1 MKGICLENVWKD
13 LNIVNEP
20 PLCQFELPPSLTS
33 IYLRESV
40 SDFDFMTSQTKGE
53 PSEECLISSAKT
65 SKTPKMTSPKSS
77 IPSQVSR
84 TNF

>member
-1 MKGICLENVWKD
+1 MKGICLGNFWID
-13 LNIVNEP
+13 LNVVNKP

-40 SDFDFMTSQTKGE
+40 SHFDFMISQTKGE

-65 SKTPKMTSPKSS
+65 SKTPKITAPKSS